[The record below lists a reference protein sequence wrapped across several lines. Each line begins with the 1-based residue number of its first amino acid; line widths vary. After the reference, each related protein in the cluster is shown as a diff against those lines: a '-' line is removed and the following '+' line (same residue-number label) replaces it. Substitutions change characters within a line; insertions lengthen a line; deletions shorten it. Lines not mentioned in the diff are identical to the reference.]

1 MFQKNKILIFAI
13 TAVLFGF
20 TACKK
25 DKADTEDET
34 EPPVEKTYGFLV
46 TTGTPA
52 ATYVVQTGS
61 VTEGTLTTVNNG
73 IATTLSVFTSR
84 DGYYYAIDYS
94 SPSLVKFTS
103 DNKTTNII
111 AETPFTQIQMAGWSG
126 FFTWK
131 DSKTLVMLNLNNN
144 RFEYAELNVESM
156 SITRSGDINIP
167 APAVAE
173 DYYWGCNAVFV
184 GSKLYIAY
192 LKQIKANDELPE
204 KAYVASMDYPN
215 VTDVTISSD
224 DRFNYPSPYGLFTQ
238 SNLVYNGSAYFITSP
253 TFWAIGN
260 IGAPNGIF
268 RVLDGGT
275 QIDDSYFYELTDPD
289 KEETIGL
296 YDLGNGKAIVKVLDK
311 TRLAAYA
318 DYSAVNTASYY
329 AVDFI
334 NKSKTR
340 IDIPVSRSGAY
351 QWNVLIDDGKAY
363 IATNAGDGYYV
374 YEYDPATST
383 VKKGLKL
390 EGVDNVG
397 RIYRIK

>member
-1 MFQKNKILIFAI
+1 MFQKNKILIFAL

-20 TACKK
+20 AACKK
-25 DKADTEDET
+25 DKAEIEEET
-34 EPPVEKTYGFLV
+34 PVEKTYGFLV

-52 ATYVVQTGS
+52 ANYVVQTGS
-61 VTEGTLTTVNNG
+61 LTEGILTTVNNG
-73 IATTLSVFTSR
+73 VATTLSVFTSR

-103 DNKTTNII
+103 DNKTNTIVK
-111 AETPFTQIQMAGWSG
+111 ETPFTQIQMAGWSG

-173 DYYWGCNAVFV
+173 DSYWGCNAVFV
-184 GSKLYIAY
+184 GSKLYITY
-192 LKQIKANDELPE
+192 MKYIDANNDLPD
-204 KAYVASMDYPN
+204 KGYVASMDYPDVTN
-215 VTDVTISSD
+215 VTVDTD
-224 DRFNYPSPYGLFTQ
+224 DRFNYPSPYGLYTQ
-238 SNLVYNGSAYFITSP
+238 SNLVYNGSVYFITSP
-253 TFWAIGN
+253 TFWAVGN
-260 IGAPNGIF
+260 IGSANGIY
-268 RVLDGGT
+268 RVPNGGT
-275 QIDDSYFYELTDPD
+275 QIDDDYFYELTDPD

-296 YDLGNGKAIVKVLDK
+296 YDIGNGKAIVKIIDK
-311 TRLAAYA
+311 TVIAAYA
-318 DYSAVNTASYY
+318 DYSAVNNASYY
-329 AVDFI
+329 VVDFM

-340 IDIPVSRSGAY
+340 IDIPVSRNGAY